1 MIKVKNLSK
10 SYNNQLVLDEIS
22 IEIKKGDFISI
33 VGPSGAGKTTFLN
46 IIGTIDSYDKNKNT
60 SLLFNKIDLTKLS
73 DDELSIFRNKNIGFI
88 FQFHQLLPELSA
100 KENILLPAMIG
111 KFNETESLENLK
123 KLTNILSINNI
134 LEKKPEFLSGG
145 EKQRVAV
152 ARALINNPSI
162 LLADEP
168 ISSLDPK
175 NSKVVMDDI
184 KKINKQDGIMVICN
198 LHSLEIAKEYCDRL
212 IGLSDGKI
220 VFDGHPSSL
229 TKELAEQLYD
239 LENE

>member
-10 SYNNQLVLDEIS
+10 SYNNQLVLNNIS
-22 IEIKKGDFISI
+22 IDIKKGEFISI

-60 SLLFNKIDLTKLS
+60 SLLFNKIDLTELS
-73 DDELSIFRNKNIGFI
+73 DDELSMFRNKNIGFI
-88 FQFHQLLPELSA
+88 FQFHQLLPELNA

-168 ISSLDPK
+168 TGNLDSENAEK
-175 NSKVVMDDI
+175 IHKLF
-184 KKINKQDGIMVICN
+184 KQINKDLNVTIVLVTHN
-198 LHSLEIAKEYCDRL
+198 KDFSKIANKSIL
-212 IGLSDGKI
+212 LKDGKW
-220 VFDGHPSSL
+220 G
-229 TKELAEQLYD
+229 
-239 LENE
+239 

>member
-10 SYNNQLVLDEIS
+10 SYNNQLVLDNIS
-22 IEIKKGDFISI
+22 IDIKKGEFISI

-60 SLLFNKIDLTKLS
+60 SLLFNKIDLAKLN

-100 KENILLPAMIG
+100 KENILLPSMIG
-111 KFNETESLENLK
+111 KFDELESLESLN
-123 KLTNILSINNI
+123 KLSSILGINKI
-134 LEKKPEFLSGG
+134 LDKRPEFLSGG

-152 ARALINNPSI
+152 ARSLINSPSI

-168 ISSLDPK
+168 TGNLDSENAK
-175 NSKVVMDDI
+175 KI
-184 KKINKQDGIMVICN
+184 HKLFKKINKDLNVTIILVTHN
-198 LHSLEIAKEYCDRL
+198 KDFSKIANKSIL
-212 IGLSDGKI
+212 LKDGKW
-220 VFDGHPSSL
+220 G
-229 TKELAEQLYD
+229 
-239 LENE
+239 

>member
-10 SYNNQLVLDEIS
+10 SYNNQLVLDNIS
-22 IEIKKGDFISI
+22 IDIKKGEFISI

-88 FQFHQLLPELSA
+88 FQFHQLLPELSV

-111 KFNETESLENLK
+111 KFNDTDSLENLK
-123 KLTNILSINNI
+123 KLTTILSINNI

-168 ISSLDPK
+168 TGNLDSENAEK
-175 NSKVVMDDI
+175 IHKLF
-184 KKINKQDGIMVICN
+184 KQINKDLNVTIVLVTHN
-198 LHSLEIAKEYCDRL
+198 KDFSKIANKSIL
-212 IGLSDGKI
+212 LKDGKW
-220 VFDGHPSSL
+220 G
-229 TKELAEQLYD
+229 
-239 LENE
+239 

>member
-10 SYNNQLVLDEIS
+10 SYNNQLILDKIS

-46 IIGTIDSYDKNKNT
+46 IIGTIESYDKNKNT
-60 SLLFNKIDLTKLS
+60 SLLFNKIDLVKLN
-73 DDELSIFRNKNIGFI
+73 DNELSIFRNKNIGFI
-88 FQFHQLLPELSA
+88 FQFHQLLPELSV

-111 KFNETESLENLK
+111 KFNKIESLENLK
-123 KLTNILSINNI
+123 KLTTILSINNI

-168 ISSLDPK
+168 TGNLDSENAEK
-175 NSKVVMDDI
+175 IHKLF
-184 KKINKQDGIMVICN
+184 KKINKDLNVTIVLVTHN
-198 LHSLEIAKEYCDRL
+198 KDFSKIANKSIL
-212 IGLSDGKI
+212 LKDGKW
-220 VFDGHPSSL
+220 G
-229 TKELAEQLYD
+229 
-239 LENE
+239 

>member
-10 SYNNQLVLDEIS
+10 SYNNQLVLDNIS
-22 IEIKKGDFISI
+22 IDIKKGEFISI

-60 SLLFNKIDLTKLS
+60 SLLFNKINLAKLN

-88 FQFHQLLPELSA
+88 FQFHQLLPELSV

-111 KFNETESLENLK
+111 KFNDTESLENLK
-123 KLTNILSINNI
+123 KLTTILSINNI

-168 ISSLDPK
+168 TGNLDSENAEK
-175 NSKVVMDDI
+175 IHKLF
-184 KKINKQDGIMVICN
+184 KQINKDLNVTIILVTHN
-198 LHSLEIAKEYCDRL
+198 KDFSKIANKSIL
-212 IGLSDGKI
+212 LKDGKW
-220 VFDGHPSSL
+220 G
-229 TKELAEQLYD
+229 
-239 LENE
+239 